1 MPKLKSKDQQ
11 SYGSILENQ
20 SRSSIF
26 KSNYTPF
33 SSTKKVSS
41 KNDINN
47 PNRFKLGTF
56 SGCFIPTILNIISI
70 LMFLRFGH
78 IISLLGVSGTFVIL
92 FLSYIIDVLTTLSIS
107 AIVTNGIVPGGGVYV
122 IICRSLGIEFGG
134 GIGIV
139 FFLGQILN
147 SGMNCVGMFE
157 PINNNFGSFLNNT
170 FSDNNGFWFNSL
182 ILFFSF
188 VICLIGSDIVS
199 KLGNILA
206 LLLSLAIISIPVTS
220 VFKGPAYNNDV
231 LIFTGVSWNTFYLN
245 FWPDWDLL
253 KLNKTET
260 INSLFGLFFCA
271 TAGIFSGAGMSSELR
286 KPSKS
291 IPKGTLYGLLV
302 TFASYAVVILSLA
315 SSIPRNIMYKDYQ
328 IIQTT
333 SIFPMLIVLGELSTS
348 LFSIIVGLIG
358 SGYVLD
364 AISKDEILP
373 GFNKI
378 KLHKRKNISLLIAY
392 SLTQLCLFSDV
403 NKIANVVTMSFLM
416 TFIVTNLAC
425 FLLEVSAAP
434 NFRPSFKY
442 FNRYTC
448 LLGGILSI
456 AAMFVVDGQQ
466 ALTIMLILIILML
479 IIHYTV
485 PPKFF
490 GDVSQN
496 LIYHQVR
503 KYLLKIKINDN
514 IKYWRPQILLL
525 INDPNHEKNWRLMN
539 FCNDLKK
546 SGLYILGHIL
556 VQGNPEDDDNKIFN
570 EYEKEVFRWE
580 QIRDMAKLK
589 AFIHVS
595 IANSVQWGIRNL
607 YLGSGLG
614 GMKPNITILGL
625 FGEGNAIRK
634 ELNLDIKTAS
644 TSLDPQK
651 WVRIVEDLSLMKS
664 NIAIAKGFDSIN
676 IPNKSEKLFDKKYI
690 DLYPIQMS
698 NNKKKFN
705 FDTCT
710 LIMQLGALLKTVP
723 KWNKTHKLRCITFVE
738 FEYERSDEYKKLNE
752 LLSIL
757 RIECEI
763 IILCLQEFSVYNT
776 ILKGDNIN
784 KKFVDD
790 ILQND
795 PWWQELKTV
804 RENLHISD
812 RRHSFTTTGSKN
824 IVNLDQSYKRLTNLS
839 KYGVSFDYNIP
850 VDQDYSDTEEASI
863 SSKSSTMKE
872 FVQKKFKNDNDSSSI
887 NNTINPVFSSDQLP
901 KTQIFETPYSL
912 QPTLGFVDDENR
924 LGNSIMSKKGGIIL
938 QPTMSPKQNSNYTE
952 YLNGL
957 SFNKLPRNIQ
967 FLILNDIFL
976 SVSPDHVTNLILT
989 TLPLPRDNTFKNKA
1003 LSEKYVED
1011 LNIWLMDS
1019 QRDIHVKMPSALL
1032 INSQSMTVTTAL

>member
-1 MPKLKSKDQQ
+1 
-11 SYGSILENQ
+11 
-20 SRSSIF
+20 
-26 KSNYTPF
+26 
-33 SSTKKVSS
+33 
-41 KNDINN
+41 
-47 PNRFKLGTF
+47 
-56 SGCFIPTILNIISI
+56 
-70 LMFLRFGH
+70 MFL
-78 IISLLGVSGTFVIL
+78 
-92 FLSYIIDVLTTLSIS
+92 
-107 AIVTNGIVPGGGVYV
+107 
-122 IICRSLGIEFGG
+122 
-134 GIGIV
+134 
-139 FFLGQILN
+139 
-147 SGMNCVGMFE
+147 
-157 PINNNFGSFLNNT
+157 
-170 FSDNNGFWFNSL
+170 
-182 ILFFSF
+182 
-188 VICLIGSDIVS
+188 
-199 KLGNILA
+199 
-206 LLLSLAIISIPVTS
+206 
-220 VFKGPAYNNDV
+220 
-231 LIFTGVSWNTFYLN
+231 WNTFYLN

-676 IPNKSEKLFDKKYI
+676 IPNKSEKLFDKKY
-690 DLYPIQMS
+690 
-698 NNKKKFN
+698 N
-705 FDTCT
+705 
-710 LIMQLGALLKTVP
+710 
-723 KWNKTHKLRCITFVE
+723 
-738 FEYERSDEYKKLNE
+738 
-752 LLSIL
+752 
-757 RIECEI
+757 
-763 IILCLQEFSVYNT
+763 
-776 ILKGDNIN
+776 
-784 KKFVDD
+784 
-790 ILQND
+790 
-795 PWWQELKTV
+795 
-804 RENLHISD
+804 
-812 RRHSFTTTGSKN
+812 
-824 IVNLDQSYKRLTNLS
+824 
-839 KYGVSFDYNIP
+839 
-850 VDQDYSDTEEASI
+850 
-863 SSKSSTMKE
+863 
-872 FVQKKFKNDNDSSSI
+872 
-887 NNTINPVFSSDQLP
+887 
-901 KTQIFETPYSL
+901 
-912 QPTLGFVDDENR
+912 
-924 LGNSIMSKKGGIIL
+924 
-938 QPTMSPKQNSNYTE
+938 
-952 YLNGL
+952 
-957 SFNKLPRNIQ
+957 
-967 FLILNDIFL
+967 
-976 SVSPDHVTNLILT
+976 
-989 TLPLPRDNTFKNKA
+989 
-1003 LSEKYVED
+1003 
-1011 LNIWLMDS
+1011 
-1019 QRDIHVKMPSALL
+1019 
-1032 INSQSMTVTTAL
+1032 

>member
-1 MPKLKSKDQQ
+1 
-11 SYGSILENQ
+11 
-20 SRSSIF
+20 
-26 KSNYTPF
+26 
-33 SSTKKVSS
+33 
-41 KNDINN
+41 
-47 PNRFKLGTF
+47 
-56 SGCFIPTILNIISI
+56 
-70 LMFLRFGH
+70 
-78 IISLLGVSGTFVIL
+78 
-92 FLSYIIDVLTTLSIS
+92 
-107 AIVTNGIVPGGGVYV
+107 
-122 IICRSLGIEFGG
+122 
-134 GIGIV
+134 
-139 FFLGQILN
+139 
-147 SGMNCVGMFE
+147 
-157 PINNNFGSFLNNT
+157 
-170 FSDNNGFWFNSL
+170 
-182 ILFFSF
+182 
-188 VICLIGSDIVS
+188 
-199 KLGNILA
+199 
-206 LLLSLAIISIPVTS
+206 
-220 VFKGPAYNNDV
+220 
-231 LIFTGVSWNTFYLN
+231 
-245 FWPDWDLL
+245 
-253 KLNKTET
+253 
-260 INSLFGLFFCA
+260 
-271 TAGIFSGAGMSSELR
+271 
-286 KPSKS
+286 
-291 IPKGTLYGLLV
+291 
-302 TFASYAVVILSLA
+302 
-315 SSIPRNIMYKDYQ
+315 
-328 IIQTT
+328 
-333 SIFPMLIVLGELSTS
+333 
-348 LFSIIVGLIG
+348 
-358 SGYVLD
+358 
-364 AISKDEILP
+364 
-373 GFNKI
+373 
-378 KLHKRKNISLLIAY
+378 
-392 SLTQLCLFSDV
+392 
-403 NKIANVVTMSFLM
+403 
-416 TFIVTNLAC
+416 
-425 FLLEVSAAP
+425 
-434 NFRPSFKY
+434 
-442 FNRYTC
+442 
-448 LLGGILSI
+448 
-456 AAMFVVDGQQ
+456 
-466 ALTIMLILIILML
+466 ML

-738 FEYERSDEYKKLNE
+738 FEYERGDEYKKLNE

>member
-1 MPKLKSKDQQ
+1 MPKLKNKDQQ
-11 SYGSILENQ
+11 SYGSILESQN
-20 SRSSIF
+20 RSSLF
-26 KSNYTPF
+26 KTNYRPF
-33 SSTKKVSS
+33 AKGKKQSS
-41 KNDINN
+41 KDDLTN

-78 IISLLGVSGTFVIL
+78 IISLLGISGTFVIL

-107 AIVTNGIVPGGGVYV
+107 AIVTNGTVPGGGVYV

-157 PINNNFGSFLNNT
+157 PINNNFGSLLNES
-170 FSDNNGFWFNSL
+170 FKEKNGFWFNSL
-182 ILFFSF
+182 TLLFSV
-188 VICLIGSDIVS
+188 VICLIGSDMVS
-199 KLGNILA
+199 KLGNVLA
-206 LLLSLAIISIPVTS
+206 VLLCSAIFTIPITS
-220 VFKGPAYNNDV
+220 FFRSPMYSNDA
-231 LIFTGVSWNTFYLN
+231 LIFTGVSWDTFYFN
-245 FWPDWDLL
+245 FWPDWELL
-253 KLNKTET
+253 KMNQTET

-291 IPKGTLYGLLV
+291 IPKGTLYGLFV
-302 TFASYAVVILSLA
+302 TFISYAVVILSLG
-315 SSIPRNIMYKDYQ
+315 SSIPRHIMYKDYQ

-333 SIFPMLIVLGELSTS
+333 SIFPMLIVLGEISTS

-373 GFNKI
+373 GLKKI
-378 KLHKRKNISLLIAY
+378 RLHKRKNASLLIAY
-392 SLTQLCLFSDV
+392 FLTQLCLFSDV
-403 NKIANVVTMSFLM
+403 NKIANFVTMSFLM

-466 ALTIMLILIILML
+466 ALTIMLILVILML
-479 IIHYTV
+479 TIHYTV

-525 INDPNHEKNWRLMN
+525 INDPKHEKNWKLMS

-556 VQGNPEDDDNKIFN
+556 VQENMEDDDTKIFT
-570 EYEKEVFRWE
+570 EYEKEVYRWE

-625 FGEGNAIRK
+625 FGEGNAIRR
-634 ELNLDIKTAS
+634 ELNLDIDAKSA
-644 TSLDPQK
+644 SLDPQK
-651 WVRIVEDLSLMKS
+651 WVRIVEDLSSMKS
-664 NIAIAKGFDSIN
+664 NIAIAKGFDSIEL
-676 IPNKSEKLFDKKYI
+676 PTKSDKSYSKKYI

-710 LIMQLGALLKTVP
+710 LIMQLGALLRTVP
-723 KWNKTHKLRCITFVE
+723 KWHKTHKLRCITFVE

-763 IILCLQEFSVYNT
+763 MVLCLQDFGVYNT
-776 ILKGDNIN
+776 ILKGDNLN
-784 KKFVDD
+784 KRMIDE

-804 RENLHISD
+804 RDNLHSSD
-812 RRHSFTTTGSKN
+812 RRHSFTTSASKN
-824 IVNLDQSYKRLTNLS
+824 IVNLDQSYKRLSSLS
-839 KYGVSFDYNIP
+839 KYGISLDYKVP
-850 VDQDYSDTEEASI
+850 LDQDLSDNEDASI
-863 SSKSSTMKE
+863 SSKSSTIKE
-872 FVQKKFKNDNDSSSI
+872 FVQKKFKAENDGTSI
-887 NNTINPVFSSDQLP
+887 KSTINPVFSSDQLP
-901 KTQIFETPYSL
+901 KTQIIETPYSH
-912 QPTLGFVDDENR
+912 QPTLGFVDEENR
-924 LGNSIMSKKGGIIL
+924 LGNSIMSKKGGMIL
-938 QPTMSPKQNSNYTE
+938 QPAMSPRQNANSTE
-952 YLNGL
+952 YLSGL
-957 SFNKLPRNIQ
+957 SFNNLPRNVQ

-976 SVSPDHVTNLILT
+976 SVSPDCVTSLILT
-989 TLPLPRDNTFKNKA
+989 TLPLPRENTFKDKEM
-1003 LSEKYVED
+1003 SEKYVDD

-1019 QRDIHVKMPSALL
+1019 QRDMHLKMPSTLL